1 MPPHGGS
8 TPLRPDSMAAH
19 GDGMAVYGR
28 SSPLNRHRPPAQARS
43 LQADDELS
51 TSGRTRA
58 EQRRAF
64 SIGPRTLFTGPMTPT
79 IAPPAE
85 APAVS
90 PTLPAETP
98 AGRPSPVT
106 LTDRALTEVR
116 RIVANKQIPAHFG
129 LRVGVKGGGCSG
141 MSYVLGF
148 DKARE
153 HDLTF
158 EIAADG
164 DPVTVFMDKRHGLY
178 LLDTTVDYHD
188 GLDAR
193 GFVFDNPTAT
203 STCGCGSSFSA

>member
-1 MPPHGGS
+1 MLPS
-8 TPLRPDSMAAH
+8 
-19 GDGMAVYGR
+19 V
-28 SSPLNRHRPPAQARS
+28 
-43 LQADDELS
+43 
-51 TSGRTRA
+51 
-58 EQRRAF
+58 
-64 SIGPRTLFTGPMTPT
+64 
-79 IAPPAE
+79 APPAPE
-85 APAVS
+85 PGVS
-90 PTLPAETP
+90 PAPPPAETA
-98 AGRPSPVT
+98 AGRPAPVT

-164 DPVTVFMDKRHGLY
+164 TDGGPVTVFMDKRHGLY

-193 GFVFDNPTAT
+193 GFVFENPNATA
-203 STCGCGSSFSA
+203 TCGCGSSFSA